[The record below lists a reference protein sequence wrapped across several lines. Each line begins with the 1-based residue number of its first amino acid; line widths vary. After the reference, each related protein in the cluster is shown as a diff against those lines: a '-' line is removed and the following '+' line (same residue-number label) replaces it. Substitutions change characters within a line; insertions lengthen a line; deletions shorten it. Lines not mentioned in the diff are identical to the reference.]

1 MAFARLNAF
10 AAPWYGSGVRY
21 LLSPDDLPPE
31 WSACALP
38 GTAPALTPLRGTPP
52 SRPARPAA
60 PFARPARPQRESPP
74 EAQSARKAPPPRPE
88 ASPAAASAPRPAVSR
103 AVWQP
108 LAQQQWPQLW
118 RDRLPLT
125 RPGRVGWT
133 YRHLGADLLGNGPD
147 EPGVDA
153 PCTMQDRREFFR
165 RMICDLAYPAGTH
178 TFWPVCMP
186 LSAAPDAPEQ
196 ESAEAFWAGLRLL
209 RARGVVIMGSAAAK
223 AAGLPGGLRPL
234 ESLFFRGFRVLI
246 LWDLSNLVRQEQ
258 RYASILAFLRS
269 SLQPLLPR

>member
-21 LLSPDDLPPE
+21 LLAPDDLPPE

-38 GTAPALTPLRGTPP
+38 GTSPALTPLR
-52 SRPARPAA
+52 PAPQT
-60 PFARPARPQRESPP
+60 RPQRPPARAAQTAPTRPREAAPPQRERHAPSPP
-74 EAQSARKAPPPRPE
+74 AGA
-88 ASPAAASAPRPAVSR
+88 PAAAPTPAR

-108 LAQQQWPQLW
+108 PAQQLWPQPW

-147 EPGVDA
+147 EAGEDA
-153 PCTMQDRREFFR
+153 PCTMRDRRDFFR
-165 RMICDLAYPAGTH
+165 RMIHDLGYPAGTH

-196 ESAEAFWAGLRLL
+196 ESADAFWAGLRLL
-209 RARGVVIMGSAAAK
+209 RARGVVIMGSAAAR

-234 ESLFFRGFRVLI
+234 QSLFFRGFRVFI
-246 LWDLSNLVRQEQ
+246 LWDMVNLVRREQ
-258 RYASILAFLRS
+258 RYASMLAFLRT